1 MKASERLKTLK
12 AEAEESTTT
21 EKFIAITNPKN
32 ITLMECVVA
41 WTCSNVSFEGD
52 VEVSEDATMS
62 DMWKLCQINMQDFAS
77 TAGLEISEAIPK
89 TKQMANLGLIY
100 PDGTANSKA
109 ISIVKVY
116 VSGKVK
122 KY

>member
-1 MKASERLKTLK
+1 MKAIERLKILK
-12 AEAEESTTT
+12 AEAEEATTT
-21 EKFIAITNPKN
+21 EKFVSITNPKN
-32 ITLMECVVA
+32 IVLMECVVA
-41 WTCSNVSFEGD
+41 WTCSNVQFNED
-52 VEVSEDATMS
+52 AEVSDDAPMS
-62 DMWKLCQINMQDFAS
+62 EMWNLCQINMQDFAS

-122 KY
+122 KF